1 MLSCDS
7 PEVAQCDSC
16 LLSALEPSLMQKIG
30 DQPGCSQI
38 QQLLT
43 LFREVLNQRAIVSL
57 TLDRRIE
64 VINSLAE
71 QLLDQYFGYQRSNS
85 LPACLDRW
93 LKQQISQ
100 CLSNEDMLFSVT
112 PLPVE
117 QSRQLLI
124 YWILDRTKERIFLL
138 LEERELPSFSIPAL
152 ESMGLTQ
159 REAEVLFWVAK
170 DKSNGEIA
178 KTLDCCEGTVRKH
191 LEHLYKKLEV
201 QTRMGAVMTAME
213 RLGLLRA

>member
-1 MLSCDS
+1 
-7 PEVAQCDSC
+7 
-16 LLSALEPSLMQKIG
+16 MQKIG

-64 VINSLAE
+64 VINPLAE
-71 QLLDQYFGYQRSNS
+71 QLLDEYFGYQRSNS
-85 LPACLDRW
+85 LPTCLDRW

-100 CLSNEDMLFSVT
+100 CLSNEDMLFSAT

-138 LEERELPSFSIPAL
+138 LEERDLPTFSIRAL
-152 ESMGLTQ
+152 ESLGLTQ

-178 KTLDCCEGTVRKH
+178 KTLDCGEGTVRKH